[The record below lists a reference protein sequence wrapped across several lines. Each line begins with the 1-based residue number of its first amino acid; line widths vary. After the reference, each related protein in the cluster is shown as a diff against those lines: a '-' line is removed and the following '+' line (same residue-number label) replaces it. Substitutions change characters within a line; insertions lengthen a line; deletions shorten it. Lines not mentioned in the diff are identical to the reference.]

1 MTELPSEHLRV
12 QGRLQCWLGLRTIGF
27 MRFALFAAVAS
38 LSLAAVCQPAAAGEC
53 LPGTEPLAPAEARDA
68 QMRQGIDRLADR
80 LLQEAVASRALWW
93 QRDLSSSAAY
103 EHSVAP
109 NRERLRRM
117 LGAIDERLPA
127 GELEL
132 AATLSR
138 AALVAEAGEIQI
150 HAVRWPVFAG
160 FRAEGLLLT
169 PKMPRACV
177 VALPDADQPAE
188 LLAGILPGG
197 DERSAWA
204 LRLAQ
209 HGCRVLIPTLID
221 RGDEHSG
228 HPDVWYTN
236 QPHRE
241 WVYRPAFELG
251 RHVIGYE
258 ILMVQAAL
266 DHLALLDRDLP
277 LGVAGYGEGGLLA
290 FYTAALDPRVSV
302 ALVSGYF
309 GPREGMWEE
318 PIYRNVFGLLV
329 EFGDAEIASLI
340 APRALVIEYS
350 EVPRVDGPPMARQG
364 RRAVAA
370 PGRLKMPRFG
380 EVRAEAER
388 AQALFSAERPVTLPL
403 VLVAGDRGEAAGPGS
418 AVALEAFLQGLGV
431 TVSEP
436 SGSAVAPVVHVP
448 TSHVEIG
455 ARHARQLA
463 QLVNYNQELLA
474 RAERERA
481 RFWSQADSSSLQAWQ
496 ASCEEYRRRFWE
508 DVLGR
513 LPDPTEPPRPRTR
526 LLRQT
531 SAWTSYEVVLD
542 VYPEVFCW
550 GILLVPQGI
559 APGERRAVVVCQH
572 GLEGLPEDVVTQDPA
587 SAAYSVYRGFAAE
600 LAERG
605 FVTYA
610 PHNPYRGG
618 NEFRQ
623 LQRKLYPL
631 KKTLFSVIVAQHQ
644 QHLEWLASLPFVD
657 PDRIAFYGLSYGGFT
672 AIRVPPLLRRY
683 ALSISSAEFNDMVRK
698 KASTRDAYSY
708 PFHGTYEVFEF
719 NLANTFGYAE
729 LAGLMVPRPFM
740 VERGHGD
747 GVAADEWVAAEY
759 ARVRRRYVQLGIA
772 DRTEI
777 EFFDGGHEI
786 NGQGTYRFL
795 HRHLRWPEPGAAP

>member
-1 MTELPSEHLRV
+1 M
-12 QGRLQCWLGLRTIGF
+12 
-27 MRFALFAAVAS
+27 
-38 LSLAAVCQPAAAGEC
+38 AAVCTLAAAEEC
-53 LPGTEPLAPAEARDA
+53 LPGTELLAPAEARDA
-68 QMRQGIDRLADR
+68 KMRQGIGLLADR
-80 LLQEAVASRALWW
+80 LLREAVAGRTRWW
-93 QRDLSSSAAY
+93 QRDVSSRSAY
-103 EHSVAP
+103 ERSVTP

-127 GELEL
+127 AELEL
-132 AATLSR
+132 VATLSR
-138 AALVAEAGEIQI
+138 PALVAEAGEIRV

-169 PKMPRACV
+169 PKTPRACV

-197 DERSAWA
+197 DQQSAWA
-204 LRLAQ
+204 LRLARC
-209 HGCRVLIPTLID
+209 GCRVLIPTLID

-228 HPDVWYTN
+228 RADVWYTN

-241 WVYRPAFELG
+241 WVYRPAFEFG

-266 DHLALLDRDLP
+266 DHLEKLDRALP

-290 FYTAALDPRVSV
+290 FYTAALDGRVTA

-309 GPREGMWEE
+309 GPREGMWQE
-318 PIYRNVFGLLV
+318 PIYRNVFGLLA

-340 APRALVIEYS
+340 APRALVVEYS
-350 EVPRVDGPPMARQG
+350 EVPRIDGPPAAREG

-370 PGRLKMPRFG
+370 PGRLTTPQFC

-388 AQALFSAERPVTLPL
+388 AQAFFSTDQPVKLPL
-403 VLVAGDRGEAAGPGS
+403 VLVAGERGEPIGPGS
-418 AVALEAFLQGLGV
+418 AKALEAFLEKLGLKALEPGG
-431 TVSEP
+431 SEI
-436 SGSAVAPVVHVP
+436 APVLHVP
-448 TSHVEIG
+448 ISTDEIA

-463 QLVNYNQELLA
+463 QLVDYNQELLA
-474 RAERERA
+474 RAEGERA
-481 RFWSQADSSSLQAWQ
+481 RYWSQADSSSLPAWQ

-526 LLRQT
+526 LLQQT

-550 GILLVPQGI
+550 GILLVPRGI
-559 APGERRAVVVCQH
+559 MPGERRPAVVCQH
-572 GLEGLPEDVVTQDPA
+572 GLEGLPEDVVMQDPA
-587 SAAYSVYRGFAAE
+587 SPAYAVYRGFAVE

-618 NEFRQ
+618 NEFRE
-623 LQRKLYPL
+623 LQRKLHPL
-631 KKTLFSVIVAQHQ
+631 KKSLFSVIVAQHQ
-644 QHLEWLASLPFVD
+644 QHLDWLASLPFVD

-672 AIRVPPLLRRY
+672 AIRVPPLLTRY

-698 KASTRDAYSY
+698 KASTRDSYSY

-729 LAGLMVPRPFM
+729 LAGLIAPRPFM
-740 VERGHGD
+740 VERGHRD
-747 GVAADEWVAAEY
+747 GVAPDEWVAAEY
-759 ARVRRRYVQLGIA
+759 ARVRRRYVQLGIG

-786 NGQGTYRFL
+786 HGQGTYRFL
-795 HRHLRWPEPGAAP
+795 HRHLRWPEPRAEP

>member
-1 MTELPSEHLRV
+1 MKFV
-12 QGRLQCWLGLRTIGF
+12 
-27 MRFALFAAVAS
+27 LFKAVAWF
-38 LSLAAVCQPAAAGEC
+38 LAAVYPLEAAEEY
-53 LPGTEPLAPAEARDA
+53 LPGTELLAPAEARDA
-68 QMRQGIDRLADR
+68 QMRQGIARLADR
-80 LLQEAVASRALWW
+80 LLQEAVARRALWW
-93 QRDLSSSAAY
+93 QRNISSCAAY

-138 AALVAEAGEIQI
+138 GALVAEAGEIQV
-150 HAVRWPVFAG
+150 HAVRWPVFKG
-160 FRAEGLLLT
+160 FRAEGLLLSPKT
-169 PKMPRACV
+169 PQACV
-177 VALPDADQPAE
+177 VALPDADEPAE
-188 LLAGILPGG
+188 LLAGILPKG
-197 DERSAWA
+197 DQQSAWA
-204 LRLAQ
+204 LRLARC
-209 HGCRVLIPTLID
+209 GCRVLIPTLID

-228 HPDVWYTN
+228 HADVWYTN

-241 WVYRPAFELG
+241 WVYRPAFEFG

-266 DHLALLDRDLP
+266 DHLALLDGTLP

-290 FYTAALDPRVSV
+290 FYTAALDGRVTA

-309 GPREGMWEE
+309 GPRERMWQE

-340 APRALVIEYS
+340 APRALVVEYS
-350 EVPRVDGPPMARQG
+350 EVPRIDGPPAARDG

-370 PGRLKMPRFG
+370 PGRLTTPRFC

-388 AQALFSAERPVTLPL
+388 AQAFFSAEQPVKLPL
-403 VLVAGDRGEAAGPGS
+403 VLVAGDCGKAVGPGS
-418 AVALEAFLQGLGV
+418 FKALAAFLEKLGL
-431 TVSEP
+431 TASEP
-436 SGSAVAPVVHVP
+436 SGGDVAPVVHVP
-448 TSHVEIG
+448 KSADELA

-463 QLVNYNQELLA
+463 QLVDYNQGLLA
-474 RAERERA
+474 GAEGERA
-481 RFWSQADSSSLQAWQ
+481 RYWSRADSSSLPAWQ

-513 LPDPTEPPRPRTR
+513 LPDPTESPRPRTR
-526 LLRQT
+526 LLQQT

-572 GLEGLPEDVVTQDPA
+572 GLEGLPEDVVTQDPT

-644 QHLEWLASLPFVD
+644 QQLEWLASLPFVD
-657 PDRIAFYGLSYGGFT
+657 PDRIAFYGLSYGGFA
-672 AIRVPPLLRRY
+672 AIRVPPLLTRY
-683 ALSISSAEFNDMVRK
+683 TLSVSSAEFNDMVRK
-698 KASTRDAYSY
+698 KASTRDPYSY

-729 LAGLMVPRPFM
+729 LAGLMAPRPFM

-747 GVAADEWVAAEY
+747 SVAPDEWVAAEF

-786 NGQGTYRFL
+786 HGQGTYRFL
-795 HRHLRWPEPGAAP
+795 HRHLRWPEPQAAP